1 MEETCLRKTGLLEV
15 KMHSLESG
23 LGKQVYKWEHM
34 DMSVVH
40 LLFPRGG
47 FYLLHIAFSIP
58 IP

>member
-1 MEETCLRKTGLLEV
+1 
-15 KMHSLESG
+15 MHSLESG
-23 LGKQVYKWEHM
+23 LGKQVYKLEHM

-47 FYLLHIAFSIP
+47 FYLLPSAFWIP